1 MGFHWVVATKYWES
15 SLGWTNMHWAP
26 IDSIY
31 IAHASVV
38 QKKKNTDIIVDAIGG
53 QPFTARQNVFS
64 SGPCSTLTNTIVW
77 YLRANLSFQK
87 QTQMHVGRM
96 LGKSKGQ
103 WQDYQVC
110 LPWPSTKSATI
121 LEQSDP
127 MKFQKSGHQAMRDL
141 IILYLRPHQKK
152 HHLQSCGKW
161 KHWSLVRVKVAQE
174 TQPAWT
180 SWALGSKG
188 GASGRWQ
195 YL

>member
-1 MGFHWVVATKYWES
+1 
-15 SLGWTNMHWAP
+15 MHWAP

-38 QKKKNTDIIVDAIGG
+38 QKKKTHRHNCGCHRGSALYS
-53 QPFTARQNVFS
+53 PSECVFS
-64 SGPCSTLTNTIVW
+64 LDHAQRLPTQLCDTWGQTF
-77 YLRANLSFQK
+77 LSQK

-141 IILYLRPHQKK
+141 IILYLRPHQKNIIYNPVANG
-152 HHLQSCGKW
+152 STG
-161 KHWSLVRVKVAQE
+161 HWFVWRWRKKPK
-174 TQPAWT
+174 PAWT